1 MIDISLDHA
10 TWPMRGFQEDWL
22 EYKGWDKEFYALDLT
37 KNEQAIYAIQKWLTN
52 EKDENWPEVGTFQI
66 KEACRY
72 CLTAGL
78 PFGNVWLPGISGIGT
93 GFGQPNGVGD
103 MARWLK
109 LSTQF
114 HLLLWSEL
122 FPDDPY
128 QPADLS
134 QYRQRVDQNFVNF
147 PHMPE
152 TWGLPEYK
160 PW

>member
-1 MIDISLDHA
+1 MIDISLNHA
-10 TWPMRGFQEDWL
+10 AMIMTPL
-22 EYKGWDKEFYALDLT
+22 EEEFAEHYKYDAELYSLDFTIKKQAL
-37 KNEQAIYAIQKWLTN
+37 YAIRKWLLPSRNPHFKETETGQN
-52 EKDENWPEVGTFQI
+52 QK

-72 CLTAGL
+72 CLTKELGWA
-78 PFGNVWLPGISGIGT
+78 NVWLPGID
-93 GFGQPNGVGD
+93 GD
-103 MARWLK
+103 ANFKQYSMEHWKREMQK
-109 LSTQF
+109 F
-114 HLLLWSEL
+114 YLLLWSDL

-152 TWGLPEYK
+152 TWGTPEYK

>member
-1 MIDISLDHA
+1 MIDICLNHA
-10 TWPMRGFQEDWL
+10 AWPMRGFQEDWL

-37 KNEQAIYAIQKWLTN
+37 QKEQAIYAIQKWLTN
-52 EKDENWPEVGTFQI
+52 EKDESWPEVGTFQI

-72 CLTAGL
+72 CLTKERAWA
-78 PFGNVWLPGISGIGT
+78 NVWLPGID
-93 GFGQPNGVGD
+93 GD
-103 MARWLK
+103 ASSKPHSMEHWKREM
-109 LSTQF
+109 QRF
-114 HLLLWSEL
+114 NLLLWSEL

-128 QPADLS
+128 KPADLG

-152 TWGLPEYK
+152 TWGTPEYK

>member
-1 MIDISLDHA
+1 MIDICLNHA
-10 TWPMRGFQEDWL
+10 AWPMRGFQEDWL

-37 KNEQAIYAIQKWLTN
+37 QKEQAIYAIQKWLTN
-52 EKDENWPEVGTFQI
+52 EKDESWPEVGTFQI

-72 CLTAGL
+72 CLTKERAWA
-78 PFGNVWLPGISGIGT
+78 NIWLPGID
-93 GFGQPNGVGD
+93 GD
-103 MARWLK
+103 ASSKPHSMEHWKREM
-109 LSTQF
+109 QRF
-114 HLLLWSEL
+114 NLLLWSEL

-128 QPADLS
+128 KPADLG

-152 TWGLPEYK
+152 TWGAPEYK